1 MGIAYELKKVKHDI
15 YSWIFSSFF
24 QTQLH
29 ISIANIQ
36 VDNLYVF
43 FFKHRDH
50 LSTFLYLNS

>member
-1 MGIAYELKKVKHDI
+1 LWIKKVKHDI
-15 YSWIFSSFF
+15 YSWIFSSFV

-43 FFKHRDH
+43 FLKHRDH